1 MDGKPIIVVMGV
13 SGSGKSTVAKL
24 ISDELELPFAE
35 GDDFHP
41 AANVAKM
48 SEGHPLT
55 DADRWPWLD
64 AIAEW
69 IAARDAAGTGGVVTC
84 SALKVSY
91 RKVLTKAS
99 PLVWFAALD
108 APIEVIADRLARRKG
123 HFMPVGL
130 LQSQFD
136 DLEPLADDERGGHV
150 DIIESPETAAAQ
162 AIAEVRR
169 A

>member
-24 ISDELELPFAE
+24 ISDELGLPFAE

-48 SEGHPLT
+48 SAGHPLT
-55 DADRWPWLD
+55 DDDRWPWLD

-69 IAARDAAGTGGVVTC
+69 IAERAAAGTGGVVTC

-91 RKVLTKAS
+91 REVLTKAS
-99 PLVWFAALD
+99 SLVWFTALD

-123 HFMPVGL
+123 HFMPAGL

-136 DLEPLADDERGGHV
+136 DLEPLTDGERGGHV
-150 DIIESPETAAAQ
+150 DITKPPETAAAQ
-162 AIAEVRR
+162 AIDEIRR